1 MKLESQEKFA
11 KSLTKTLKNE
21 RKGQNLS
28 HEKLADLSGVSRQA
42 IGKIEAGERMPTIY
56 TVHKLAK
63 ALGLSLVDFVKKMDA
78 D

>member
-1 MKLESQEKFA
+1 MDSFIGGG
-11 KSLTKTLKNE
+11 SKTLRGE
-21 RKGQNLS
+21 RKSQNLS
-28 HEKLADLSGVSRQA
+28 HEKLAELSGISRQA

-56 TVHKLAK
+56 TVHKLSK